1 MDYSQNA
8 RIKTMK
14 RPIAIA
20 MISLSLGWLTGTST
34 GTLAQDAPPAKDVS
48 PTAASAPAQGD
59 STRPDPKVRRAH
71 LEREFAEMLTGA
83 TLRGMWQMTGEGGLT
98 GKEPLT
104 EPKAEAYHIVS
115 AAKLA
120 DDYWL
125 ISARIEVGE
134 KNVTVPVPVRVEWAG
149 DTPVITLDDI
159 PIPTMGTYSARVMF
173 HRGFYSGTWLSN
185 VKNYGGIM
193 AGRITKEAGGPKDEP
208 SPPAPQPESKPA
220 DSKPTAP

>member
-1 MDYSQNA
+1 MVCA
-8 RIKTMK
+8 KIMVW
-14 RPIAIA
+14 
-20 MISLSLGWLTGTST
+20 MIIPGIPS
-34 GTLAQDAPPAKDVS
+34 LAQEPPTKEGS
-48 PTAASAPAQGD
+48 TSAPAPVQQQMA
-59 STRPDPKVRRAH
+59 PADPQTRRAQ
-71 LEREFAEMLTGA
+71 LEREFADMLSGA

-104 EPKAEAYHIVS
+104 EPKTEAYHIVS
-115 AAKLA
+115 AAKLS

-185 VKNYGGIM
+185 AKNYGGIM
-193 AGRITKEAGGPKDEP
+193 AGRVIRETQDSKNGESMA
-208 SPPAPQPESKPA
+208 PATPQAKTVESKPTH
-220 DSKPTAP
+220 P